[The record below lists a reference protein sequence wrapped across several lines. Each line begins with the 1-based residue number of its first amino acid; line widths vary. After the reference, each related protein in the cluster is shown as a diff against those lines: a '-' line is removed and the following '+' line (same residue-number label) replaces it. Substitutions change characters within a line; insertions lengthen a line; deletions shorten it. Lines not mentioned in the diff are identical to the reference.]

1 MQERP
6 THDEVEARRELLR
19 AHVECCTVTFWA
31 GISCRIVVLM
41 SSDVTLPDEPTRPA
55 SHSVMLPLPPP
66 SSRQR
71 QPEPTPMA
79 SR

>member
-1 MQERP
+1 MTRSKPVGRSSVRTSQ
-6 THDEVEARRELLR
+6 
-19 AHVECCTVTFWA
+19 CCTVTFWA

-41 SSDVTLPDEPTRPA
+41 SSDVTRPDEPTRSA
-55 SHSVMLPLPPP
+55 SHSVTLPLPPP

-71 QPEPTPMA
+71 QPGPTPMA